1 MRRIFTTDAK
11 NGGKADATKS
21 ADAGSQSTAPGLP
34 DIEVVYA
41 KGVEEIVAG
50 RLNLDVA
57 VADVSKVYNLNPPD
71 VKAEFEKRVAAAK
84 PDSAPAPTDDVDLAA
99 KKKRAERLVAEAV
112 KAEKVAADAAEVAKK
127 ARLKADAAM
136 ADAENMVLVS
146 VPSSFHLSIRR
157 ENGRVDSFHVK
168 AGSTKL
174 PREQAEHDYAKANG
188 VKILGLP
195 GTEAKAAA

>member
-11 NGGKADATKS
+11 KDEKPEAPKS
-21 ADAGSQSTAPGLP
+21 ASTNNLP
-34 DIEVVYA
+34 DIEVVYS

-57 VADVSKVYNLNPPD
+57 VADVAKVYNLSAPD
-71 VKAEFEKRVAAAK
+71 VKAEFERRVASAK
-84 PDSAPAPTDDVDLAA
+84 PSTAPAPTDDVDLAA
-99 KKKRAERLVAEAV
+99 KKKRAERLLADAV
-112 KAEKVAADAAEVAKK
+112 KAEKIAADASEVAKK
-127 ARLKADAAM
+127 ARLKADAAL

-157 ENGRVDSFHVK
+157 ENGRVETFAVK